1 MRIRTR
7 SAIIA
12 IACFAPFIFLG
23 DIYFAMVIAILGLMG
38 LREIAR
44 MKQIEYYN
52 LIGLI
57 AIIGLLAILIPNH
70 YIHWISAYVNN
81 EYLFYICCITLLV
94 LTVFYSETF
103 NFEDAATLVLGAI
116 YIGYG
121 FRFLILIRDM
131 GIDTLMYQFAVIWST
146 DTGAYLTG
154 RYFGK
159 HKLSPMISPN
169 KTIEGF
175 VGGVIFA
182 TIIAGIYNLLVQPN
196 LGEINHIWLLTI
208 AMSIFGQL
216 GDLVESAMK
225 RHFGVKDS
233 GNFLPGHGGVLDRF
247 DSTIFTSFLFMIWM
261 NLFR

>member
-1 MRIRTR
+1 MRVRTR
-7 SAIIA
+7 SALIA
-12 IACFAPFIFLG
+12 IALFAPFIFLG
-23 DIYFAMVIAILGLMG
+23 DIFFAIIIAILGLFG

-44 MKQIEYYN
+44 MKQIPYKN
-52 LIGLI
+52 LIGVTSSI
-57 AIIGLLAILIPNH
+57 ALLSILIPSH
-70 YIHWISAYVNN
+70 YIHWVSVHVNN
-81 EYLFYICCITLLV
+81 EFLFYICCLMLLI
-94 LTVFYSETF
+94 LTVFHSESF
-103 NFEDAATLVLGAI
+103 NFDDAATLVLGAI

-121 FRFLILIRDM
+121 FHFLILIRDM

-146 DTGAYLTG
+146 DTGAYITG
-154 RYFGK
+154 RFFGK

-175 VGGVIFA
+175 VGGIIFA
-182 TIIAGIYNLLVQPN
+182 TIVGGINNAFIDPN
-196 LGEINHIWLLTI
+196 LGNINNIWILSI
-208 AMSIFGQL
+208 AMSAFGQL
-216 GDLVESAMK
+216 GDLVESAFK